1 MVSQLAFSVWGFP
14 GDSVVKT
21 LHASVGNAG
30 DVGSVPELGCPRGG
44 NGNPLQ
50 YSCLGN
56 SMDRGAWWATV
67 YGVTKS
73 RTQLS
78 DFTHT
83 KYSKSCYQILNVSK
97 AKGKQIKVTK

>member
-1 MVSQLAFSVWGFP
+1 
-14 GDSVVKT
+14 
-21 LHASVGNAG
+21 
-30 DVGSVPELGCPRGG
+30 
-44 NGNPLQ
+44 
-50 YSCLGN
+50 
-56 SMDRGAWWATV
+56 MDGGAWQATV

-97 AKGKQIKVTK
+97 AKGKQIKVTKFMEHRTIGNPEREEKKKPYKQLQVKQNPYKRKITEIIYDIKLSH